1 MENKTISEKQAN
13 EFDTGKEGNSKL
25 EISEPATI

>member
-13 EFDTGKEGNSKL
+13 EFDTGKEGNSEL
-25 EISEPATI
+25 EISEPATF